1 MRARRRGLHR
11 RAFVSFVIFVRF
23 VVENLTMHTVIW
35 ILSGLLAG
43 VVARMVTR
51 SRGRGIVADTALG
64 ALGSVAGAWV
74 LLAVFG
80 HKPANSVAHI
90 ATAVGGAILLVGVVR
105 FARMLIRQAEHL
117 AGAHGSGLFPGESQI
132 ARLSA
137 LERQIVERVLARVRP
152 PRDAEA
158 AFRAQS
164 PLGARVADKVASF
177 GGSWTFLGFFAAF
190 MLGWMFLNTTTD
202 RPADP
207 YPFILLN
214 LVLSCLAAAQAPV
227 IMMSQNRAS
236 ERDRFD
242 ARQDYEVN
250 LRAELQIAELHQ
262 KLDQARA
269 LELQTLIE
277 LSKRQVALLEELAR
291 RT

>member
-1 MRARRRGLHR
+1 
-11 RAFVSFVIFVRF
+11 
-23 VVENLTMHTVIW
+23 MHTVIW

-43 VVARMVTR
+43 IVARIVTR

-64 ALGSVAGAWV
+64 ALGSVTGAWV

-80 HKPANSVAHI
+80 QKPANSVGAHRDRGRRRDI
-90 ATAVGGAILLVGVVR
+90 ARWRRSASLECWSARRNIWPGAQAAACFLVRAKSPGCRHSSAKSSSECSHECGRHVMPKRR
-105 FARMLIRQAEHL
+105 FAP
-117 AGAHGSGLFPGESQI
+117 SCP
-132 ARLSA
+132 
-137 LERQIVERVLARVRP
+137 LARASRTKSRRSAAAGRSWGSLPRSCSAGCSSTRRP
-152 PRDAEA
+152 TGR
-158 AFRAQS
+158 S
-164 PLGARVADKVASF
+164 
-177 GGSWTFLGFFAAF
+177 
-190 MLGWMFLNTTTD
+190 
-202 RPADP
+202 DP

-269 LELQTLIE
+269 SELQTLIE

-291 RT
+291 RP

>member
-1 MRARRRGLHR
+1 M
-11 RAFVSFVIFVRF
+11 
-23 VVENLTMHTVIW
+23 
-35 ILSGLLAG
+35 
-43 VVARMVTR
+43 
-51 SRGRGIVADTALG
+51 
-64 ALGSVAGAWV
+64 
-74 LLAVFG
+74 
-80 HKPANSVAHI
+80 
-90 ATAVGGAILLVGVVR
+90 
-105 FARMLIRQAEHL
+105 
-117 AGAHGSGLFPGESQI
+117 FPGESQI

-137 LERQIVERVLARVRP
+137 LERQVVERVLGRVRP
-152 PRDAEA
+152 PRDVEA
-158 AFRAQS
+158 AFRAQL
-164 PLGARVADKVASF
+164 PFGARVADKVASF

-202 RPADP
+202 HPADP

-227 IMMSQNRAS
+227 IMMSQNRQH

-269 LELQTLIE
+269 SELQTLIE
-277 LSKRQVALLEELAR
+277 LGKRQVALLEELVKKR
-291 RT
+291 